1 MFDIAV
7 HAFQNSPP
15 RLEPPKEGA
24 FYGALLL
31 LMGPIEVFK
40 IIPSLKLGAS
50 ESVMSKFLKN
60 CYQFQWK

>member
-40 IIPSLKLGAS
+40 IISIS
-50 ESVMSKFLKN
+50 EIRSKQVN
-60 CYQFQWK
+60 Q